1 VRARKRAAHA
11 HVQSEAAALSKTTI
25 SLSYDE
31 KKGKLTRRRE
41 ISITAPQGVKGGGNS
56 GLVPSGGIPTIRRAA
71 ALCDG
76 RSGVH
81 KKEYDARVNN
91 VAPTTTTKRNTEA
104 LQEKK
109 KRENMMRLILTNRI
123 EKHTDWG
130 SP

>member
-1 VRARKRAAHA
+1 MMKK
-11 HVQSEAAALSKTTI
+11 E
-25 SLSYDE
+25 
-31 KKGKLTRRRE
+31 KGKQTRRRE
-41 ISITAPQGVKGGGNS
+41 ISITAPQSVKGVGNS
-56 GLVPSGGIPTIRRAA
+56 GLVPSGRIPTIRRA

-109 KRENMMRLILTNRI
+109 GKI
-123 EKHTDWG
+123 
-130 SP
+130 